1 MHSVEAVEWGNYCE
15 LHNILCTR
23 HSPRPRKYFI
33 IFNQQNNPEEY
44 VDYSSLSPLYSLDNR
59 HFENISDFIKVTK
72 QERMKPEFEF
82 GVRPIQTRIESSI
95 KEV

>member
-1 MHSVEAVEWGNYCE
+1 M
-15 LHNILCTR
+15 HNILCTR

-33 IFNQQNNPEEY
+33 IFNKQNNPEKY
-44 VDYSSLSPLYSLDNR
+44 VDYSSTLYSLDNR
-59 HFENISDFIKVTK
+59 DFENISDFIKVSK